1 MKILKRIQE
10 NSFKMSMKLL
20 TKLWPLYYFLYNF
33 KSKDCIEFYIKL
45 ILKEAKLMTKFAS
58 LHNHNN
64 NNAYVNIKANLYI
77 NILDYY

>member
-1 MKILKRIQE
+1 
-10 NSFKMSMKLL
+10 
-20 TKLWPLYYFLYNF
+20 
-33 KSKDCIEFYIKL
+33 
-45 ILKEAKLMTKFAS
+45 MTKFAS

>member
-1 MKILKRIQE
+1 M
-10 NSFKMSMKLL
+10 
-20 TKLWPLYYFLYNF
+20 YNF

-77 NILDYY
+77 NVLDYY